1 MTMDLIFI
9 TNDPLKGAVAQEA
22 GVDRVMIDLEIL
34 GKLERQGGL
43 DTVISKHTAADIV
56 PMRRVLDRSQLL
68 VRVNPVHPDSASEIE
83 TCVGARVDIV
93 MLPMFTGRDEVAR
106 FLDLVAGRAR
116 TCLLLETPQAF
127 VRMDDILACPGID
140 EVHVGLNDLHLGM
153 GLTFMFE
160 LLSHGVVE
168 QIGRA
173 VTHCGIKF
181 GFGGVGRLSAGPL
194 SARLILSEHVRL
206 GSTQVLLSR
215 DFQKVF
221 DGTEAQARAAFKTEV
236 AGIRGYL
243 DELRCGPRERLEEN
257 AREVRRVVDGIV
269 QQKRRA

>member
-1 MTMDLIFI
+1 VTMDLIFI

-257 AREVRRVVDGIV
+257 ARAVRRVVDGIV

>member
-1 MTMDLIFI
+1 MDLIFI
-9 TNDPLKGAVAQEA
+9 TNDPVKGAIAQEA

-34 GKLERQGGL
+34 GKVERQGAL
-43 DTVISKHTAADIV
+43 DTVISRHSFADIV
-56 PMRRVLDRSQLL
+56 PMRRVLESGRLL
-68 VRVNPVHPDSASEIE
+68 VRINPVHPGTLGEIV
-83 TCVGARVDIV
+83 TCVDAHVDII
-93 MLPMFTGRDEVAR
+93 MLPMFTHRDEVAR
-106 FLDLVAGRAR
+106 FVELIGGRAR

-127 VRMDDILACPGID
+127 VRLDDILSCPGID

-160 LLSHGVVE
+160 LLSCGIVE
-168 QIGRA
+168 QLARA
-173 VTHCGIKF
+173 VTRRGIKF

-221 DGTEAQARAAFKTEV
+221 EGTEAEARASFKAEV
-236 AGIRGYL
+236 RGIREYL
-243 DELRCGPRERLEEN
+243 DELRSGPRERLEEN

-269 QQKRRA
+269 ELKRRA